1 MCMCVLVL
9 YVEQFTSRSTGG
21 SVEPQIWDVLVRT
34 GLEWR
39 ERRMWLVKVYNTHT
53 NNFRSVLQAQIHTY
67 SSKFITLETYSNKT
81 HTLAHC
87 WPGLRPLRKQ
97 QLRLMNNPWTLSRQR
112 NQKLL
117 LFVWWVKMMWR
128 VNMQWV
134 IWWLL
139 WLRLFYWLFLLT
151 QIRS

>member
-1 MCMCVLVL
+1 MCVLVCWIQTL
-9 YVEQFTSRSTGG
+9 LFYLQVNRRQCGATTLRRFSEEDLSGGRGECDRSKF
-21 SVEPQIWDVLVRT
+21 I
-34 GLEWR
+34 
-39 ERRMWLVKVYNTHT
+39 THT

-67 SSKFITLETYSNKT
+67 SSKLITLETYSNKT

-97 QLRLMNNPWTLSRQR
+97 QLRLMNNSRTQR

-117 LFVWWVKMMWR
+117 FFVWWVKMMWR
-128 VNMQWV
+128 VNMQWWV

-139 WLRLFYWLFLLT
+139 WLCLFYWLFLLT